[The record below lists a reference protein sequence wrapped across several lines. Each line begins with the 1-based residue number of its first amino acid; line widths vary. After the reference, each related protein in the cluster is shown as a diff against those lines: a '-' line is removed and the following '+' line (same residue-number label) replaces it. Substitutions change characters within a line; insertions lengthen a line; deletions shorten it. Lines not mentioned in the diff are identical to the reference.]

1 MIEKKKYISPDIAT
15 IATDPTQPY
24 CMSIHSGD
32 DDPWTD
38 EQWAREDNGDLW
50 DDLEDEEEE
59 DNEDFFL

>member
-1 MIEKKKYISPDIAT
+1 
-15 IATDPTQPY
+15 
-24 CMSIHSGD
+24 MSIHSGD